1 MAFRACTVLLVATA
15 RASSERESL
24 WRGRAPVRLRGG
36 GAVLSQ
42 LSGAGPL
49 EEELSAMRAALDASQ
64 KAARK
69 ARREARRREA
79 ALQAELDD
87 LEAGKRADALR
98 AQAPPPNQHDATGV
112 VVAAAGGQQ
121 HGQATSVAASET
133 LPSQR
138 RSGVTR
144 TFRVLNTAVLLSCAA
159 GLAAAPSR
167 SIRLLLQVDLSAQAL
182 SSSPLPQG
190 VGFLAAL
197 LARTVSALLAFV
209 AASLWL
215 MVLANPNPNPN
226 PNPSPNPNPNP
237 NPN

>member
-42 LSGAGPL
+42 LSGAGLL

-112 VVAAAGGQQ
+112 VVAAAGGQR
-121 HGQATSVAASET
+121 HDQATSVAASET
-133 LPSQR
+133 LPPPRR

-144 TFRVLNTAVLLSCAA
+144 TFRVLNTAVLLSCAT

-215 MVLANPNPNPN
+215 MVLANP
-226 PNPSPNPNPNP
+226 
-237 NPN
+237 

>member
-15 RASSERESL
+15 RASSEKESL

-49 EEELSAMRAALDASQ
+49 EEELSVMRAALDASQ

-87 LEAGKRADALR
+87 LEAGRRADV

-112 VVAAAGGQQ
+112 VVAAAGGQR
-121 HGQATSVAASET
+121 HDQAASVAASET
-133 LPSQR
+133 LPPPRR

-215 MVLANPNPNPN
+215 MVLANP
-226 PNPSPNPNPNP
+226 
-237 NPN
+237 

>member
-87 LEAGKRADALR
+87 LEAGRRADV
-98 AQAPPPNQHDATGV
+98 AQAPPPNQHDAAGV
-112 VVAAAGGQQ
+112 VVAAAGGQR
-121 HGQATSVAASET
+121 HDQATSMAASET
-133 LPSQR
+133 LPPPR

-215 MVLANPNPNPN
+215 MVLANP
-226 PNPSPNPNPNP
+226 
-237 NPN
+237 

>member
-1 MAFRACTVLLVATA
+1 
-15 RASSERESL
+15 
-24 WRGRAPVRLRGG
+24 
-36 GAVLSQ
+36 
-42 LSGAGPL
+42 
-49 EEELSAMRAALDASQ
+49 MRAALDASQ

-87 LEAGKRADALR
+87 LEAGRRADV
-98 AQAPPPNQHDATGV
+98 AQAPPPNQHDAAGV
-112 VVAAAGGQQ
+112 VVAAAGGQR
-121 HGQATSVAASET
+121 HDQATSVAASET
-133 LPSQR
+133 LPPPRR

-215 MVLANPNPNPN
+215 MVLANP
-226 PNPSPNPNPNP
+226 
-237 NPN
+237 